1 MIVGRLILIDGVSVM
16 NTLEVD
22 NTDRWI
28 IRSNDFVSASQYA
41 AKQKWALREWA
52 WLPAYTISKDLQI
65 FERRV

>member
-1 MIVGRLILIDGVSVM
+1 M

-41 AKQKWALREWA
+41 AKQGWALREWA
-52 WLPAYTISKDLQI
+52 WLPAYTISKGLQI

>member
-1 MIVGRLILIDGVSVM
+1 M

-28 IRSNDFVSASQYA
+28 IRSNNFVSASQYA
-41 AKQKWALREWA
+41 AKQEWALRDWA